1 MLTADLTTRALPMVT
16 DGLTTRPFPIATAGL
31 TPNQTMTMEIIE
43 QNLVPKSPTTKS
55 EDGIVVTADFIAVID
70 GSTSKTTR
78 RHSRTMTNGRYAM
91 TVIADYI
98 SHMKADTSCHQ
109 FCTGVTAAVAK
120 KYIPF
125 WRRDKEAV
133 IDRLREHP
141 EERLCA
147 SAAVFSRLRREVW
160 LVGDCQCLVGG
171 QLYEN
176 PKPYEAVLAAHRAE
190 KARQLLKQGMTVD
203 ELQANDVARDTIIP
217 EMLTSMQ
224 GQNQTYA
231 VIDGFTIAER
241 HVPVITLDFKP
252 WEVVLATDGYPFLCP
267 TLAESEQRLRQQML
281 DDPLNIGPLFQATK
295 GLKPGNDSFDDRSYI
310 RFRV

>member
-1 MLTADLTTRALPMVT
+1 
-16 DGLTTRPFPIATAGL
+16 
-31 TPNQTMTMEIIE
+31 
-43 QNLVPKSPTTKS
+43 
-55 EDGIVVTADFIAVID
+55 VTADFIAVID